1 MYDFQNIALLGQP
14 NVGKTTIFNVLTG
27 SSQKIG
33 NWPGVTVEKREG
45 EFTYENVHFMVTD
58 LPGIYSLNSDS
69 IDQKIS
75 RDFIIKSA
83 ETKNNVILNIVDT
96 SNINRNLYLTLQ
108 LMELGISPVICLN
121 LIDEAEKSGM
131 KIDIKKLSEKLQ
143 SVVLKTSG
151 RYNIGIDE
159 LKKAVYDYSPEKQ
172 EIKYSKL
179 LEDSAKVLE
188 NNINASLIPKKYEK
202 ISRRGIAIALLEGDP
217 EFLSTFDEDIVN
229 LRNNI
234 KEKVENEIKHDI
246 ESYVVEQRYK
256 KIDDIL
262 SEVTKGCEF
271 YDDVDSIVTHPAYGF
286 LVFLAVFYLMFKFVY
301 GLGDVFTGIIAGIFE
316 VILESLSLI
325 IPSAYQGILIDGL
338 FSGVGA
344 VLEFFP
350 LVFLMI
356 LSLSVLEDTG
366 YLSRVTAL
374 MHGIMSKFG
383 LNGKST
389 IPLLTCLGCTV
400 PGIMGSRF
408 ISNHKERLI
417 TMLVAP
423 LVPCSAR
430 FVIIG
435 FLAAVFFPQNATL
448 FTISIIGIT
457 ILLMML
463 VSYILGKLIKG
474 KSDDL
479 IFELPPYRVPDW
491 KNVFKMTWQKG
502 KEFLKKAGTVIAL
515 GSVLFYALTTYPT
528 PDYNYAMSIGT
539 IIEPLT
545 MLMGL
550 DGTAGLS
557 LLFGIFAKELVVSVL
572 EISYSGN
579 ILEYLTPLNAFV
591 LALVSTIYIPC
602 VSAIAALYLET
613 RSLKWTGF
621 GLAYNLGLA
630 TIVGIIVHTM
640 GRFFGF

>member
-14 NVGKTTIFNVLTG
+14 NVGKTTLFNVLTG

-45 EFTYENVHFMVTD
+45 EFTYEKVHFMVTD

-69 IDQKIS
+69 LDQKIS

-108 LMELGISPVICLN
+108 LIELGISPVICLN
-121 LIDEAEKSGM
+121 LIDEAEKFGM
-131 KIDIKKLSEKLQ
+131 KIDVKKLSEKLQ
-143 SVVLKTSG
+143 IEVLKTSG

-159 LKKAVYDYSPEKQ
+159 LKKAVYNYKPEKQ
-172 EIKYSKL
+172 EIKYSEL
-179 LEDSAKVLE
+179 LEDSVKVLE
-188 NNINASLIPKKYEK
+188 DNIKESLIPKKYEK
-202 ISRRGIAIALLEGDP
+202 VSRRGIALALLEGDP
-217 EFLSTFDEDIVN
+217 EFLSTFDEDIIN
-229 LRNNI
+229 LRNNL
-234 KEKVENEIKHDI
+234 KNNVEHEIKHDI

-256 KIDDIL
+256 KIDEIL
-262 SEVTKGCEF
+262 SEVTTGCEL

-286 LVFLAVFYLMFKFVY
+286 LAFLTVFYLMYKFVY
-301 GLGDVFTGIIAGIFE
+301 GAGDIFGGIVAGIFE
-316 VILESLSLI
+316 VIGEMLSVV
-325 IPSAYQGILIDGL
+325 IPNAYQGILIDGL
-338 FSGVGA
+338 FAGVGA

-356 LSLSVLEDTG
+356 LSLSILEDTG

-374 MHGIMSKFG
+374 LHGIMSKFG
-383 LNGKST
+383 LNGKSS
-389 IPLLTCLGCTV
+389 IPLMTCLGCTV
-400 PGIMGSRF
+400 PGIMGTRF

-417 TMLVAP
+417 TMLISP

-457 ILLMML
+457 IMLMLL

-491 KNVFKMTWQKG
+491 KNVFKMTWQKS

-515 GSVLFYALTTYPT
+515 GSVLFYALTTYPN
-528 PDYNYAMSIGT
+528 PDLNYAMVIGN

-572 EISYSGN
+572 EISYPGN
-579 ILEYLTPLNAFV
+579 ILEALTPLNAFV
-591 LALVSTIYIPC
+591 LALVSTIYLPC
-602 VSAIAALYLET
+602 ISAVAAMYLET

-621 GLAYNLGLA
+621 GLAYNLALA
-630 TIVGIIVHTM
+630 TVVGVTVYNI